1 MIIDGLK
8 LMVIGMG
15 AVFLF
20 LTIMVFMISMT
31 AKLVKPYAHLLEPP
45 AAAPKKK
52 APAGVDNRSLV
63 AAAIAAVHF
72 HQNKK

>member
-8 LMVIGMG
+8 LMVVGMG

-20 LTIMVFMISMT
+20 LTIMVFMIYLT
-31 AKLVKPYAHLLEPP
+31 ARLVKPFAHILEPP

-52 APAGVDNRSLV
+52 APVAADNHNLV
-63 AAAIAAVHF
+63 AAAVAAAHF